1 MLKFVYWNFKRLS
14 FYRRPPACPP
24 ALRLEPPPLCELPT
38 LRLGELLMLR
48 LGALLTLRLG
58 AEDVLILLL
67 GRELLLLPKLRLGLE
82 LLLPTLLLER
92 GLLLLLELK
101 SRLGRELLP
110 TLLLGRE
117 LLLLPEPK
125 SRLGREPLRSTL
137 LLGRELLLGVLSI
150 PESGLLTPSALPR
163 SLRPLFS
170 IRLLFSTRPPLFSM
184 RPLLSG
190 RAVTRVE
197 LWLLPLK
204 SPRSQRSCIPTC
216 SLLGVRKCSL

>member
-1 MLKFVYWNFKRLS
+1 
-14 FYRRPPACPP
+14 
-24 ALRLEPPPLCELPT
+24 
-38 LRLGELLMLR
+38 MLR

-82 LLLPTLLLER
+82 LLLPTLLLGR
-92 GLLLLLELK
+92 GLLLLPELK

-150 PESGLLTPSALPR
+150 PESGLLTPSALPTLR

-170 IRLLFSTRPPLFSM
+170 TRLLFSTRPPLFSM
-184 RPLLSG
+184 RPLPSG

-204 SPRSQRSCIPTC
+204 SPRFQRSCIPTC